1 MKKCKFLTLL
11 AVLALLAVPARA
23 ANCPAV
29 RHDAAREIVRS
40 CPWAWGRWKLPDFYC
55 PDCAQIPDT
64 DAPAQ
69 IPDMSAPD
77 TTQAPDM
84 SAPDTTQAPDVPAQ
98 TPDTPAQV
106 PNTSAPGMSAYET
119 EVVRLVNVERARY
132 GLSALAADAEL
143 SNVARLKSRDMRE
156 KGYFS
161 HESPTYGTPF
171 QMMKSFGITYRA
183 AGENIAYGYATPE
196 AVVTAW
202 MNSDGHRANIL
213 NGSYTRLGVGYVADG
228 HYWTQMFIG

>member
-1 MKKCKFLTLL
+1 MKKLKFLTLL
-11 AVLALLAVPARA
+11 AVLTLLTVPAQA
-23 ANCPAV
+23 ANRPAV
-29 RHDAAREIVRS
+29 RLDTGREIVRR
-40 CPWAWGRWKLPDFYC
+40 CPRAWGRWTLPDFYC
-55 PDCAQIPDT
+55 PDCAAQVPDT

-69 IPDMSAPD
+69 TPDVSAPD
-77 TTQAPDM
+77 TTPAPDI
-84 SAPDTTQAPDVPAQ
+84 PAQ
-98 TPDTPAQV
+98 TPDV
-106 PNTSAPGMSAYET
+106 SAPDTSTAAGMSAYET

-143 SNVARLKSRDMRE
+143 SNVARLKSKDMRQ

-171 QMMKSFGITYRA
+171 QMMKSFGITYRT
-183 AGENIAYGYATPE
+183 AGENIAYGYSTPE

-213 NGSYTRLGVGYVADG
+213 NSSYTRLGVGYVADG